1 MTYDLSTIRGDVFG
15 GVTAAVVALPV
26 AMAFGVASGLG
37 AAAGLYSAIAMG
49 FFAAVFGGTRSQ
61 ISGPTAPMTVAMA
74 VIVTTHATNL
84 TEALTVVVLGGLLQ
98 VLLGVSRIGRFV
110 AYTPHVV
117 ISGFMSGIGIIIIVI
132 QILPFLG
139 TPVVPGGAV
148 GAIGALPEALGSV
161 NASAV
166 AIGGVT
172 LAVCF
177 LWPRRLSHFLPA
189 PLVALFAGTALGV
202 LWLNDAPVIG
212 QIPTGMPELQP
223 VLPSASFL
231 TNALEP
237 ALILA
242 LLGSVDSLL
251 VSLVADSMTR
261 TQHKPNRELVGQGI
275 GNMVSGLFGGLP
287 GAGSPVLT
295 VTNIRAGGRTRLS
308 GVCFALLL
316 LAVLV
321 SLAPYVEP
329 IPHAVLAGIVMKIG
343 VDIIDW
349 RLLAR
354 VHRLRS
360 EHLVVMLATLGLT
373 VFVDLITAVAIG
385 LIAAGMAHAR
395 QLESLEL
402 DSVVSVPFLDREF
415 FSGQDDM
422 ITDDPFAARIGMVRL
437 TGSFTVASSH
447 SLVAVVGGDIK
458 DHEVV
463 IFDFSGATHFDDSA
477 AMVIEQLMDVA
488 ERERT
493 EVIVMG
499 LSGSVAHTLHTLNI
513 LQDIPEDR
521 LVETV
526 QEAREVA
533 RACLNGQHR
542 REDLPDAS

>member
-49 FFAAVFGGTRSQ
+49 FFAAIFGGTRSQ

-84 TEALTVVVLGGLLQ
+84 TEALTVVVMGGLLQ
-98 VLLGVSRIGRFV
+98 VLLGVSHIGRFV

-148 GAIGALPEALGSV
+148 GAIRALPEALGDV

-166 AIGGVT
+166 AIGALT

-177 LWPRRLSHFLPA
+177 LWPRRLSHFLPG
-189 PLVALFAGTALGV
+189 PLVALIAGTALGI
-202 LWLNDAPVIG
+202 LWLSDAPTIG
-212 QIPTGMPELQP
+212 QIPTGMPQLQFA
-223 VLPSASFL
+223 LPSLDFVGRAF
-231 TNALEP
+231 AP

-261 TQHKPNRELVGQGI
+261 TQHRPNRELVGQGI

-295 VTNIRAGGRTRLS
+295 VTNIRAGGRNRLS

-316 LAVLV
+316 LAILV
-321 SLAPYVEP
+321 GLAPYVEP

-373 VFVDLITAVAIG
+373 VFVDIITAVAIG

-422 ITDDPFAARIGMVRL
+422 ITDDPFAARIGMVQL
-437 TGSFTVASSH
+437 NGSFTVASSH
-447 SLVAVVGGDIK
+447 SLVAVIGGDLK

-463 IFDFSGATHFDDSA
+463 IFDFSGATYFDDSA
-477 AMVIEQLMDVA
+477 AIVIEQLMDVA
-488 ERERT
+488 EREQT

-542 REDLPDAS
+542 REDSPDTS

>member
-1 MTYDLSTIRGDVFG
+1 MTYDLNTLRGDVFG

-49 FFAAVFGGTRSQ
+49 FFAAIFGGTRSQ

-74 VIVTTHATNL
+74 VIVTTHATSL
-84 TEALTVVVLGGLLQ
+84 TEALTVVVMGGLLQ

-132 QILPFLG
+132 QILPFFG

-148 GAIGALPEALGSV
+148 GAIRALPEALGNA

-166 AIGGVT
+166 AIGAVT

-189 PLVALFAGTALGV
+189 PLVALIAGTALGV

-212 QIPTGMPELQP
+212 QIPTGMPELQFA
-223 VLPSASFL
+223 LPSASFL
-231 TNALEP
+231 ASALEP

-261 TQHKPNRELVGQGI
+261 TQHKPDRELVGQGI

-316 LAVLV
+316 LAVLLG
-321 SLAPYVEP
+321 LAPHVEP

-415 FSGQDDM
+415 FSGQEDM

-447 SLVAVVGGDIK
+447 SLVAVIGADLK

-463 IFDFSGATHFDDSA
+463 IFDFAGATHFDDSA

-488 ERERT
+488 RREHT

-499 LSGSVAHTLHTLNI
+499 LSGSVAHTLYTLNI
-513 LQDIPEDR
+513 LQDIPEHR

-533 RACLNGQHR
+533 RACLNG
-542 REDLPDAS
+542 